1 MALIPLCTE
10 LKERKHHTVLTVFL
24 IFQGAETDNMFCFCI
39 HETLTRTAKDF
50 VILESIHTAS
60 QASVQIVKSIR
71 FNQQPRVKTPLISQ

>member
-1 MALIPLCTE
+1 MALIPL
-10 LKERKHHTVLTVFL
+10 KTVWCFLSFSSVQTVFL

-39 HETLTRTAKDF
+39 PETLTRTAKDF